1 VQVPDWPAPT
11 KGTKMMTDQTFI
23 DSTSS
28 EAAPPRKTRPKK
40 TSKDGG
46 SDRPPKSRTAK
57 AATSKAE
64 QVLKKLGSAR
74 GVTVQQMMEATGWQ
88 AHSVRGFLSGV
99 VRKKRGHELVSEVGK
114 DGLRRYRIVAGPTS
128 VET

>member
-1 VQVPDWPAPT
+1 
-11 KGTKMMTDQTFI
+11 MMTDQTSI
-23 DSTSS
+23 DATSS
-28 EAAPPRKTRPKK
+28 NVAPPPKARPKK
-40 TSKDGG
+40 ASKDGG
-46 SDRPPKSRTAK
+46 LDSPPKSRIANV
-57 AATSKAE
+57 ATSKTE

-74 GVTVQQMMEATGWQ
+74 GVTVQQMMDATGWQ

-99 VRKKRGHELVSEVGK
+99 VRKKLGHELVSEVGK